1 MTRFDKSLNELQE
14 FFKKN
19 GSEAPFSMVSKII
32 VALNAALNLV
42 PDLSKEDAT
51 IILRSTDAFGVQQFV
66 TQFGCHLEYHHQV
79 DKVYNDYTVVPNWK

>member
-1 MTRFDKSLNELQE
+1 MTKFDKSLKELQK

-19 GSEAPFSMVSKII
+19 GSSEPFSMARKV
-32 VALNAALNLV
+32 VFALNAALNLV
-42 PDLSKEDAT
+42 PELSNEDAT

-79 DKVYNDYTVVPNWK
+79 DKVYNDYTIVPNWK